1 LTCLR
6 QIEEGKEIE
15 LIDMKL
21 AKYFTG
27 EAWKELKSIAKA
39 NCWRHTKID
48 KAIDEEEC
56 TCIEKVLKEKYIE
69 EIQMDWNKLSM
80 FENLLFLLNMLA
92 N

>member
-1 LTCLR
+1 
-6 QIEEGKEIE
+6 
-15 LIDMKL
+15 MKL

-48 KAIDEEEC
+48 KAIDEEES

-69 EIQMDWNKLSM
+69 D
-80 FENLLFLLNMLA
+80 
-92 N
+92 